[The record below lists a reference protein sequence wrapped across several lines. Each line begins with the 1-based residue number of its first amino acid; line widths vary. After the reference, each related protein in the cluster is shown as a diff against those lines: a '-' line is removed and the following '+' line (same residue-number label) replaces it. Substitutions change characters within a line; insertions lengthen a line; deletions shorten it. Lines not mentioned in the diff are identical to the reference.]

1 MQSVKGYQGIAI
13 LTPKGKLIVSDV
25 MDDLID
31 FDKFSA
37 DFAAVFDQG
46 NKAASKHNFECCTS
60 VNMLTPNGLLIMM
73 KSDTYEHGSYCFMVL
88 MAPDGNGF
96 FMQIQLAKLI
106 PQILN
111 F

>member
-1 MQSVKGYQGIAI
+1 
-13 LTPKGKLIVSDV
+13 

-37 DFAAVFDQG
+37 DFAEVFNQG
-46 NKAASKHNFECCTS
+46 DKAASKHNFECCTS
-60 VNMLTPNGLLIMM
+60 VTLLTPNGLLIMM
-73 KSDTYEHGSYCFMVL
+73 KSDDYEHGSYCFMVL

-96 FMQIQLAKLI
+96 FMQVQLAKLM
-106 PQILN
+106 PRILN